1 MRIFGVTV
9 SLLAAMLALSGCG
22 GESAPGTSG
31 ATANHPPV
39 INGTPVTR
47 LNVGTRYSFQPTA
60 VDPDGDTVSFSAI
73 NLPAWASIDSNSG
86 RVSGTPTESNVGVS
100 GMITIQAS
108 DGRLASE
115 LPEFSIEVMSV
126 LPPPPTNTAPTI
138 QGTPGTQATV
148 GQTYTFTPVG
158 QDADGDTLTYT
169 ITNQPTWATFTP
181 TTGVLTGTPAAGNV
195 GTTAGIV
202 ITVSD
207 GNETDSLAAF
217 SLTVSAAAPTN
228 RPPTIGGTP
237 PTSVTVGTAYVF
249 RPVGSDPDGNALTY
263 TQTGKPAWL
272 NFSGT
277 TGRLSG
283 TPTAANV
290 GTSRITITVSDGS
303 LTATLPAF
311 DLQVMPAPNQAP
323 VITGSPPTT
332 ATVGQQYSFTPNASD
347 PDGDTLTFAITNKP
361 DWLGFNTVSGALTGT
376 PGAGD
381 VGTFSGIIIIA
392 DDGEAIDS
400 LSPFAILVAQVA
412 NGSATISWI
421 PPTENTDN
429 SPLTNLS
436 GYRLTYGR
444 SASQLDQT
452 VTINNA
458 GLTTYTVNG
467 LATGTWYFALYA
479 RVSTGSESDASN
491 VAQHTID

>member
-1 MRIFGVTV
+1 MRISGLSV
-9 SLLAAMLALSGCG
+9 SLLVAVLALSGCG
-22 GESAPGTSG
+22 GESSG
-31 ATANHPPV
+31 ETANASANHPPV
-39 INGTPVTR
+39 IAGNPLTR
-47 LNVGTRYSFQPTA
+47 LNAGTQYSFQPSA
-60 VDPDGDTVSFSAI
+60 ADPDGDTVTFSAI
-73 NLPAWASIDSNSG
+73 NLPAWASINASTG
-86 RVSGTPTESNVGVS
+86 LVSGTPTESHVGMS

-115 LPEFSIEVMSV
+115 LPEFRIEVMSV
-126 LPPPPTNTAPTI
+126 LPPPPGNTAPTI
-138 QGTPGTQATV
+138 QGTPATQATV

-158 QDADGDTLTYT
+158 QDADGDTLSYT
-169 ITNQPTWATFTP
+169 ITNKPTWATFSQ

-195 GTTAGIV
+195 GATSGIV
-202 ITVSD
+202 ISVSD

-217 SLTVSAAAPTN
+217 TLTVSAAAPTN
-228 RPPTIGGTP
+228 RPPTISGTP
-237 PTSVTVGTAYVF
+237 PTSVTVGNAYVF

-263 TQTGKPAWL
+263 TQTGKPTWL

-311 DLQVMPAPNQAP
+311 DLTVMPAPNQAP
-323 VITGSPPTT
+323 VISGTPPTS

-347 PDGDTLTFAITNKP
+347 ADGDTLTFAITNKP

-376 PGAGD
+376 PAAGD
-381 VGTFSGIIIIA
+381 VGTFSNIIIIA

-400 LSPFAILVAQVA
+400 LNPFAIVVSQVA
-412 NGSATISWI
+412 NGSATISWV

-452 VTINNA
+452 VNINNA
-458 GLTTYTVNG
+458 GLTSYTVNG

-479 RVSTGSESDASN
+479 RASSGSESDASN